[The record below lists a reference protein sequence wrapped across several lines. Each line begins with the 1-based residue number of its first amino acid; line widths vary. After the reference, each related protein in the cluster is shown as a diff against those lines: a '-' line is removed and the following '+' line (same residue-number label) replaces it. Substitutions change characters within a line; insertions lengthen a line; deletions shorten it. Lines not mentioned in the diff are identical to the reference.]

1 MEYPKEILV
10 KDYFEIH
17 DYYSKIYGKGRTIIL
32 MQVGS
37 FHEAYCTDSNGLDL
51 VNLSQQID
59 VFCTK
64 KNNNL
69 SLSVGNPR
77 MIGFPIFVTRNFI
90 DKLIDLNY
98 TIVLIDQVSDPPK
111 PERKVTG
118 IFSPATHIENKNTK
132 TTHLVSIVLDKI
144 KDTKTNT
151 LQICIGMSSYDLT
164 TGIGAIFETYSKSDD
179 VLIGLDDAQRFL
191 ETYPPREI
199 ILENNL
205 KNTDMVANMK
215 VDEILGYLGINPAT
229 TYSINIC
236 NHKKIAW
243 QKNLFEQIYKIESNV
258 DVIEML
264 GLQFLNWARLSLV
277 LLLDYVIAHQPRLLE
292 QLSIPEIFSSHKYLY
307 LGNRALDQLDV
318 IQKANQDTC
327 LFKIINF
334 TKTQIGKRYLYMQLT
349 MPLIDSVELNKRYD
363 TINMIINNNHKDNIV
378 KYLEDI
384 YDLDKLIRKLEIN
397 MIHPGEL
404 YQLYISFYQ
413 INKLFLYFKENDLTK
428 IFGIRSKLIKQIDEL
443 ILWIENKFAIEK
455 INGLNF
461 NGFFESEN
469 SFYLKENHKDIDDL
483 QDKINITQNF
493 MHYLIKALDVYVDDK
508 VYFKK
513 SDTEKTEKTEKSL
526 ISLKFNERDGH
537 YLLLTNRRCAILK
550 KNLAK
555 EKTIAIGSIILNIS
569 DLEFTE
575 LPKSLNTKISSPK
588 IQDLSKD
595 LVILKQALAKKL
607 KDVFKED
614 MKIFSELYVNILHTC
629 TKKIAYIDFINSGA
643 ICAISNHYVKP
654 IINEKQSS
662 FFKAKEMRH
671 PIIEKISTSTTYRPH
686 DIELGYETNQDG
698 ILLYGI
704 NSSGKSTLM
713 KSIGLNI
720 ILAQIGYYTAC
731 TNFEYSPYTSLFTR
745 ISGNDNMFRALS
757 AFMVEMTE
765 LMAIL
770 KRNDNKSLII
780 GDEICRGTEEKSANI
795 IVCYMLE
802 TLAKSSS
809 SFITATHLHQIALMD
824 SVTSL
829 ARVKSKHLKISY
841 DQINDTLIYDR
852 HLSDGPGETFYGLQV
867 AKFLMKDKNFNERTN
882 EILKEYD
889 DIHVNTQSRLCSLQ
903 NVQNVQ
909 NLQNLHKLSTSKYNS
924 LVYLN
929 CCEICKVTTQLETHH
944 IVWQKDFN
952 DANINNNKFYL
963 QKNDSANLVTLCTKC
978 HDKVDKNEIIVNGWI
993 NTSDGRKF
1001 DYEIIE
1007 SPVKKSKYSEEL
1019 IRFVKSIKSKV
1030 KSDDKIAIIQI
1041 KEKYNKKLTSKMVH
1055 NIWAN

>member
-37 FHEAYCTDSNGLDL
+37 FHEAYCTDTNGIDL

-64 KNNNL
+64 KNSNL
-69 SLSVGNPR
+69 PLSTGNPR

-90 DKLIDLNY
+90 DKLIELNY
-98 TIVLIDQVSDPPK
+98 TIVLIDQVSEPPK
-111 PERKVTG
+111 PDRKVTG
-118 IFSPATHIENKNTK
+118 IFSPATHIENKNNK

-144 KDTKTNT
+144 KDSKTNT
-151 LQICIGMSSYDLT
+151 LQLCIGMSSYDLT
-164 TGIGAIFETYSKSDD
+164 TGIGAIFETYSKADD
-179 VLIGLDDAQRFL
+179 ILIGLDDAQRFL

-205 KNTDMVANMK
+205 KNEDMVANMK
-215 VDEILGYLGINPAT
+215 VDEILGYLGINPAL
-229 TYSINIC
+229 TYSINIT

-243 QKNLFEQIYKIESNV
+243 QKNLFEQIYKVESNV
-258 DVIEML
+258 NIIEIL
-264 GLQFLNWARLSLV
+264 GLQFLNWTRLSLV

-292 QLSIPEIFSSHKYLY
+292 QLSIPEIFSSNKYLY
-307 LGNRALDQLDV
+307 LGNRALDQLDI

-349 MPLIDSVELNKRYD
+349 MPLIDPVELNKRYD
-363 TINMIINNNHKDNIV
+363 IINTIINNNYQDNIV

-413 INKLFLYFKENDLTK
+413 INKLFLYFKDNKLHKT
-428 IFGIRSKLIKQIDEL
+428 FNIRSQLIKQIVEL
-443 ILWIENKFAIEK
+443 TTWIENKFAIEK

-461 NGFFESEN
+461 NGFFETDT
-469 SFYLKENHKDIDDL
+469 SFYISNNHKDIDDL
-483 QDKINITQNF
+483 QEKIDVSQNF
-493 MHYLIKALDVYVDDK
+493 MHYLIKALDVFIDDK

-513 SDTEKTEKTEKSL
+513 SKSTESTDSTDTSKSL

-550 KNLAK
+550 KNLEK
-555 EKTIAIGSIILNIS
+555 EKTITIGSIILNVS

-575 LPKSLNTKISSPK
+575 LPKSLNTKITSSK

-595 LVILKQALAKKL
+595 LVILKQSLARKL
-607 KDVFKED
+607 KENFKED

-654 IINEKQSS
+654 IINEKESS

-671 PIIEKISTSTTYRPH
+671 PIIEKISTNTTYRPH

-802 TLAKSSS
+802 TLAQSRS

-824 SVTSL
+824 SVVKL
-829 ARVKSKHLKISY
+829 QRVKSKHLKISY

-852 HLSDGPGETFYGLQV
+852 NLSDGQGETFYGLQV
-867 AKFLMKDKNFNERTN
+867 AKFLMKDKEFNERTN
-882 EILKEYD
+882 EILQEYD
-889 DIHVNTQSRLCSLQ
+889 GKN
-903 NVQNVQ
+903 
-909 NLQNLHKLSTSKYNS
+909 KLVTSKYNS
-924 LVYLN
+924 QVYLN
-929 CCEICKVTTQLETHH
+929 YCEICKEKSQLETHH

-952 DANINNNKFYL
+952 EKDINDNKFYL
-963 QKNDSANLVTLCTKC
+963 QKNDSANLITLCTTC
-978 HDKVDKNEIIVNGWI
+978 HDKVDRNKIVINGWLD
-993 NTSDGRKF
+993 TSAGRKI
-1001 DYEIIE
+1001 DLKIIDN
-1007 SPVKKSKYSEEL
+1007 PVKKSKYSDEL
-1019 IRFVKSIKSKV
+1019 INFVKSIESNV
-1030 KSDDKIAIIQI
+1030 KSDEKIAIIKI
-1041 KEKYNKKLTSKMVH
+1041 KEKYNKKLSSKMVLS
-1055 NIWAN
+1055 IWSN

>member
-37 FHEAYCTDSNGLDL
+37 FHEAYCTDSDGLDL

-64 KNNNL
+64 KNSNL
-69 SLSVGNPR
+69 PISIKNPR

-90 DKLIDLNY
+90 DKLIELNY
-98 TIVLIDQVSDPPK
+98 TIVLIDQVSEPPK
-111 PERKVTG
+111 PDRKVTG
-118 IFSPATHIENKNTK
+118 IFSPATHIENNNTK

-151 LQICIGMSSYDLT
+151 LQLCIGMTSYDLT
-164 TGIGAIFETYSKSDD
+164 TGIGAIFETYSKADD

-205 KNTDMVANMK
+205 KDEDMVANMNIN
-215 VDEILGYLGINPAT
+215 EILGYLGINPTT

-243 QKNLFEQIYKIESNV
+243 QKNLFEQIYKIESNI
-258 DVIEML
+258 DIIELL

-277 LLLDYVIAHQPRLLE
+277 ILLDYVIAHQPRLLE
-292 QLSIPEIFSSHKYLY
+292 HLSIPEIFSSHKYLY
-307 LGNRALDQLDV
+307 LGNRALDQLDI

-349 MPLIDSVELNKRYD
+349 MPLIDSVELNKRYN
-363 TINMIINNNHKDNIV
+363 TINTIINNNHQDNIV
-378 KYLEDI
+378 KYIEDI

-397 MIHPGEL
+397 MINPGEL

-413 INKLFLYFKENDLTK
+413 INKLFLYFKDNKLK
-428 IFGIRSKLIKQIDEL
+428 KVFGIRSLQGSTKSSLIKKSFEI
-443 ILWIENKFAIEK
+443 ISWIENKFVIEK

-461 NGFFESEN
+461 NGFFESDN
-469 SFYLKENHKDIDDL
+469 SFYLKETHKEIDDL

-493 MHYLIKALDVYVDDK
+493 MQYLIKALDVYIDDK

-513 SDTEKTEKTEKSL
+513 NDTDKTKSL
-526 ISLKFNERDGH
+526 ISLKFNDRDGH

-555 EKTIAIGSIILNIS
+555 EKTIAIGSIILNVN

-575 LPKSLNTKISSPK
+575 LPKSLNTKITSPK

-607 KDVFKED
+607 KDIFKED
-614 MKIFSELYVNILHTC
+614 MKNFLELYVDTLHTC

-654 IINEKQSS
+654 IITEKQSS

-671 PIIEKISTSTTYRPH
+671 PIIEKISTNTTYRPH
-686 DIELGYETNQDG
+686 DIELGYETKQDG

-770 KRNDNKSLII
+770 KRNDKKSLII

-824 SVTSL
+824 SVIQL
-829 ARVKSKHLKISY
+829 QRVKSKHLKISY

-889 DIHVNTQSRLCSLQ
+889 DTHSNICSLQ
-903 NVQNVQ
+903 NV
-909 NLQNLHKLSTSKYNS
+909 HKISTSKYNS
-924 LVYLN
+924 QVYLN
-929 CCEICKVTTQLETHH
+929 CCEICKITSQLETHH

-952 DANINNNKFYL
+952 EKNINNNKFYL

-978 HDKVDKNEIIVNGWI
+978 HDKVDRNEIIVNGWI
-993 NTSDGRKF
+993 NTSTGRKF

-1007 SPVKKSKYSEEL
+1007 TPVKKSKYSDEL
-1019 IRFVKSIKSKV
+1019 ISFVKSIESKV
-1030 KSDDKIAIIQI
+1030 KSDDKIAIIKI
-1041 KEKYNKKLTSKMVH
+1041 KEKYNKKLSSKTVLK
-1055 NIWAN
+1055 IWQTNSA